1 MTNSIQE
8 IFYKLNEWL
17 DSKFATYGNVR
28 NTFTGG
34 KYKPVTYDYIFHKT
48 NKKKHF
54 AWTSFFDLP
63 FFKTLLTEQDI
74 FESTSTTTPAP
85 STSTTGNDIEAEG
98 VTEKV
103 PEAEVEARQKRST
116 TKGKEISL
124 SDHEGIQSTI
134 YFWI

>member
-48 NKKKHF
+48 NKKRHF

-74 FESTSTTTPAP
+74 FESTSTTTTAAP
-85 STSTTGNDIEAEG
+85 STTTENGIEAE
-98 VTEKV
+98 VVIEDTT
-103 PEAEVEARQKRST
+103 EARQKRST
-116 TKGKEISL
+116 SKGKEISL